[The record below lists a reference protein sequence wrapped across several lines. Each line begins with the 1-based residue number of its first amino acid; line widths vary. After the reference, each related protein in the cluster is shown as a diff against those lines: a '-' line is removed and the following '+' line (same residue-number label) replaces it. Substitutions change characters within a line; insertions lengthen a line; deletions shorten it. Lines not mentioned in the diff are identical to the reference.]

1 MKKTLYYKAI
11 VREYDLMMSDGFIIA
26 EILDEKFV
34 RLEGVFSEDYL
45 RTEFIEDKKIISYFS
60 RKEASGEYEKE
71 WTIELSDTE
80 LREIKVSDLE
90 LSFVFQS
97 YVDIEL
103 HGEIVSII
111 AEIRADNY
119 NATEEEKKKYDELM
133 EKIKNNVF
141 GKERN

>member
-26 EILDEKFV
+26 EIVDEKFV
-34 RLEGVFSEDYL
+34 RLEGVFSEDFL

-60 RKEASGEYEKE
+60 RKEAFGEYEKE

-90 LSFVFQS
+90 LSFAFQS

-103 HGEIVSII
+103 HGEIVPII

>member
-26 EILDEKFV
+26 EIVDEKFV
-34 RLEGVFSEDYL
+34 RLEGVFLEDYL

>member
-26 EILDEKFV
+26 EIVDEKFV

>member
-26 EILDEKFV
+26 EIVDEKFV
-34 RLEGVFSEDYL
+34 RLEGVFSEDFL

-60 RKEASGEYEKE
+60 RKEASGGYEKE

>member
-1 MKKTLYYKAI
+1 M
-11 VREYDLMMSDGFIIA
+11 
-26 EILDEKFV
+26 
-34 RLEGVFSEDYL
+34 
-45 RTEFIEDKKIISYFS
+45 
-60 RKEASGEYEKE
+60 
-71 WTIELSDTE
+71 SDTE

-103 HGEIVSII
+103 HGEIVPII

>member
-26 EILDEKFV
+26 EIVDEKFV

-45 RTEFIEDKKIISYFS
+45 RTEFIGDKKILSYFS

-71 WTIELSDTE
+71 WTIELNDTE

-90 LSFVFQS
+90 LSFVIQS
-97 YVDIEL
+97 YVEIEL
-103 HGEIVSII
+103 QGEIVSII
-111 AEIRADNY
+111 AEIQAANY
-119 NATEEEKKKYDELM
+119 KATEEEKKMYDKWM

>member
-26 EILDEKFV
+26 EIVDEKFV
-34 RLEGVFSEDYL
+34 RLEGVFSEDFL

-103 HGEIVSII
+103 HVEIVSII

>member
-26 EILDEKFV
+26 EIVDEKFV

-60 RKEASGEYEKE
+60 RKEASGKYEKE

-103 HGEIVSII
+103 HGEIVPII

>member
-26 EILDEKFV
+26 EIVDEKFV
-34 RLEGVFSEDYL
+34 RLEGVFSEDFL